1 MNVSPRAGRPATQSE
16 LVDVPKLV
24 AAYYT
29 ERPDVSVETQRI
41 QFGTS
46 GHRGSSR
53 ASSFNETHILAVTQA
68 VCLYRRERGIEGP
81 LFLGWDTHALSE
93 PARRSALEVLAGNA
107 VEVMLDS
114 RDRFTPTPVISQAV
128 LEYNRGR
135 TSRLADGIVITP
147 SHNPPEFGG
156 IKYDPPTGGPADASV
171 TAWIEARAN
180 ELLAADLVGVTRCP
194 FERAQRASTNHLFD
208 YRGAYVEAL
217 GSVIDFDALRGSTLT
232 VGVDPLGG
240 ASIDYW
246 EPIAERYDC
255 RLEVVNCVVD
265 PTFRFMT
272 ADWDGTL
279 RMDPSS
285 AYAMRRLIDLRDR
298 FDLAVATDPDA
309 DRHGIVSRGAGLM
322 NPNHYLAV
330 AIDYLFR
337 HRPQWRAEA
346 AIGKTIVSSSLI
358 DRVAARLK
366 RRLREVPVG
375 FKWFVEGLLD
385 GSLGFAGEE
394 SAGAAFLRRDGRV
407 WTTDK
412 DGILLCLLAAE
423 IMARTGRDPGEHY
436 QALTRDLG
444 APVYAR
450 IDAPATSAQ
459 KAALGRLTAQQITA
473 GTLAGTRTTGVLTAT
488 PDQGLSIG
496 GVKVITAEGWFAARP
511 SGTEPVYKLYAESF
525 AGPEHLRRIQEEAQA
540 IIDTALNGV
549 VQ

>member
-1 MNVSPRAGRPATQSE
+1 MNVSSRAGRPATQSE

-53 ASSFNETHILAVTQA
+53 ACSFNEAHILAVTQA

-246 EPIAERYDC
+246 EPIARALQLADRGREPRGRSDISLHDGRLGWGASHGPVLSVCHAAADRPTRSLRPC
-255 RLEVVNCVVD
+255 RRHRSGRG
-265 PTFRFMT
+265 P
-272 ADWDGTL
+272 A
-279 RMDPSS
+279 
-285 AYAMRRLIDLRDR
+285 RDR
-298 FDLAVATDPDA
+298 ES
-309 DRHGIVSRGAGLM
+309 RRGA
-322 NPNHYLAV
+322 HE
-330 AIDYLFR
+330 
-337 HRPQWRAEA
+337 PQPLP
-346 AIGKTIVSSSLI
+346 G
-358 DRVAARLK
+358 
-366 RRLREVPVG
+366 
-375 FKWFVEGLLD
+375 
-385 GSLGFAGEE
+385 
-394 SAGAAFLRRDGRV
+394 
-407 WTTDK
+407 
-412 DGILLCLLAAE
+412 
-423 IMARTGRDPGEHY
+423 GRDRLSV
-436 QALTRDLG
+436 QA
-444 APVYAR
+444 
-450 IDAPATSAQ
+450 SAAMACGGSDRQ
-459 KAALGRLTAQQITA
+459 DDREQQSH
-473 GTLAGTRTTGVLTAT
+473 R
-488 PDQGLSIG
+488 S
-496 GVKVITAEGWFAARP
+496 R
-511 SGTEPVYKLYAESF
+511 
-525 AGPEHLRRIQEEAQA
+525 
-540 IIDTALNGV
+540 
-549 VQ
+549 

>member
-1 MNVSPRAGRPATQSE
+1 MTISARAGQPASPSE
-16 LVDVPKLV
+16 LIDVPQLV

-29 ERPDVSVETQRI
+29 EQPDASLEAQRV

-46 GHRGSSR
+46 GHRGSSL
-53 ASSFNETHILAVTQA
+53 ASNFNEAHILAIVQA
-68 VCLYRRERGIEGP
+68 VCLYRRERGIDGP

-93 PARRSALEVLAGNA
+93 PARRSALEVLAGNG

-114 RDRFTPTPVISQAV
+114 RGSFTPTPVISHAI
-128 LEYNRGR
+128 LEYNRDRARGA
-135 TSRLADGIVITP
+135 ADGIVITP

-156 IKYDPPTGGPADASV
+156 IKYDPPTGGPADARV
-171 TAWIEARAN
+171 TAWIETRAN
-180 ELLAADLVGVTRCP
+180 ELLAAALAGVMRWP
-194 FERAQRASTNHLFD
+194 FERAQRAATNHPFD
-208 YRGAYVEAL
+208 YRQAYVEAL

-246 EPIAERYDC
+246 EPIAEHYGC
-255 RLEVVNCVVD
+255 RLEVVNRAVD

-272 ADWDGTL
+272 ADWDGAL

-285 AYAMRRLIDLRDR
+285 PYAMKRLIELRDR

-337 HRPQWRAEA
+337 HRRQWPAEA
-346 AIGKTIVSSSLI
+346 AVGKTIVSSSLI
-358 DRVAARLK
+358 DRVATRLG

-375 FKWFVEGLLD
+375 FKWFVDGLLD

-394 SAGAAFLRRDGRV
+394 SAGASFLRSDGRG

-450 IDAPATSAQ
+450 IDAPATPKQ
-459 KAALGRLTAQQITA
+459 KAALARLAAAQLDA
-473 GTLAGTRTTGVLTAT
+473 RMLAGEPVTAVLSST
-488 PDQGLSIG
+488 PRENLPIG
-496 GVKVITAEGWFAARP
+496 GIKVMTANGWFAARP
-511 SGTEPVYKLYAESF
+511 SGTERVYKLYAESF
-525 AGPEHLRRIQEEAQA
+525 EGPAHLRRIQEEAQMML
-540 IIDTALNGV
+540 DTAIGGMAR
-549 VQ
+549 